1 MRLRWAIDDACS
13 LLDGVVRSRKTRLFI
28 VPSLSHPFWS
38 CTPYHHWHMKT
49 FVPLSLSA
57 ARVRARAAPSSPLS
71 LISLLPIVF
80 VVVFLVPFWQHY
92 TRMLKHGVDGACSAV
107 AKAILTWR
115 ERETR
120 EKRRKQRRTD
130 STVKTAAIGLFKKAD
145 DAS

>member
-1 MRLRWAIDDACS
+1 MRS
-13 LLDGVVRSRKTRLFI
+13 MMLLDRIAVRSRKIRLFI
-28 VPSLSHPFWS
+28 VPSLSHPFRNYTL
-38 CTPYHHWHMKT
+38 CRHRHVKT

-57 ARVRARAAPSSPLS
+57 ARVGAAQSSFPS

-80 VVVFLVPFWQHY
+80 VDVAVVFLVPFWQHY

-120 EKRRKQRRTD
+120 ENRRKQRRAD
-130 STVKTAAIGLFKKAD
+130 STVNTAAIGLCIPK
-145 DAS
+145 S